1 MATYA
6 NHLELFAEQIGPI
19 GEQLGNFPQ
28 VFTHLVVINAAISLD
43 DLLNRSER
51 VGILLTWSGASAHL
65 IALAWGSAV
74 DVTKRPTAQ
83 WESQRHES
91 H

>member
-6 NHLELFAEQIGPI
+6 NHLELFAEQIGPT

-43 DLLNRSER
+43 DPLNRSER
-51 VGILLTWSGASAHL
+51 VGILLTWEWGKRTSDRVGVGKRCGCHKETNRAVGESA
-65 IALAWGSAV
+65 
-74 DVTKRPTAQ
+74 T
-83 WESQRHES
+83 
-91 H
+91 